1 MSEYLALSSHDS
13 ERRDRDMNDR
23 FGNATGTASS
33 TAARHY
39 ERAVDAHLHA
49 WPGVLEALDAA
60 IASAPDFALPHALK
74 ALTLFGRGQR
84 SQAQQSIASAQAC
97 STTAPSVVSGQ
108 VAVMTSIVGGR
119 PRDALAQVL
128 EHARLHPTDALT
140 ASTALGAYGLFAF
153 SGRADHDA
161 ARMTFT
167 EALAPHYPEDFP
179 WLLAYRGWA
188 RIEAGQV
195 DDGLAMA
202 RHAISLRPAN
212 GHNAHIVLHGLYEAG
227 EPSACLAFVEDWLPS
242 YPRDALLWGHV
253 HWHAALAELELQQSD
268 AAVARMLGPIMEY
281 LPCGTPFMGL
291 ADVASLLWRLGL
303 RKVRDLPWS
312 TAQDHAERHFPDGS
326 NVFGELHLTMLAAAR
341 SDRGALLAAFER
353 LRATSGKGH
362 EGAAVAMRWTEALI
376 KLLDGDSES
385 AREHLDYCQ
394 AAAVRLGGS
403 HAQRSAV
410 SATRQAL
417 RVPMAN

>member
-1 MSEYLALSSHDS
+1 
-13 ERRDRDMNDR
+13 MNDR
-23 FGNATGTASS
+23 FGNATGTTSS
-33 TAARHY
+33 EAVGHY
-39 ERAVDAHLHA
+39 DRAVDAHLHA

-60 IASAPDFALPHALK
+60 IAAAPDFALPHALK
-74 ALTLFGRGQR
+74 ALILFGRGQR
-84 SQAQQSIASAQAC
+84 SPARQSIASAQAC
-97 STTAPSVVSGQ
+97 STTAPSVVRGQ
-108 VAVMTSIVGGR
+108 VAVMTSIVEGR
-119 PRDALAQVL
+119 PRDALSQVL

-161 ARMTFT
+161 ARLAFT
-167 EALAPHYPEDFP
+167 EALAPHYSEDFP

-195 DDGLAMA
+195 ADGLAMA

-242 YPRDALLWGHV
+242 YPRDALLWGHL
-253 HWHAALAELELQQSD
+253 HWHAALAEIESQQSD
-268 AAVARMLGPIMEY
+268 AAVARMIGPIMEY

-303 RKVRDLPWS
+303 RNVRDLPWA
-312 TAQDHAERHFPDGS
+312 TAQDHAERHFPNGS

-353 LRATSGKGH
+353 LRATSEKGH

-394 AAAVRLGGS
+394 AAVVRLGGS
-403 HAQRSAV
+403 NAQRSVV
-410 SATRQAL
+410 SETRKAL
-417 RVPMAN
+417 RMPMPD

>member
-1 MSEYLALSSHDS
+1 MSGKIE
-13 ERRDRDMNDR
+13 MNDR
-23 FGNATGTASS
+23 FGNATGTTSS
-33 TAARHY
+33 EAVGHY
-39 ERAVDAHLHA
+39 DRAVDAHLHA

-60 IASAPDFALPHALK
+60 IAAAPDFALPHALT
-74 ALTLFGRGQR
+74 ALTHFGRGQR
-84 SQAQQSIASAQAC
+84 SQAQHAITSAQAC
-97 STTAPSVVSGQ
+97 STTAPSVVSSHVG
-108 VAVMTSIVGGR
+108 VMTSIVGGR
-119 PRDALAQVL
+119 PRDALVQVI

-161 ARMTFT
+161 ARLAFT

>member
-1 MSEYLALSSHDS
+1 MTVSGEI
-13 ERRDRDMNDR
+13 DMNDR

-39 ERAVDAHLHA
+39 DRAVDAHLHA

-153 SGRADHDA
+153 SGRADHDV
-161 ARMTFT
+161 ARLAFT

-202 RHAISLRPAN
+202 QHAISLRPAN

-227 EPSACLAFVEDWLPS
+227 EPSACLAFVDDWLPS
-242 YPRDALLWGHV
+242 YPRDALLWGHL

-268 AAVARMLGPIMEY
+268 AAVARMVGPIMEY

-312 TAQDHAERHFPDGS
+312 TAQDHVERHFPDGS

-403 HAQRSAV
+403 HAQRSVV

>member
-1 MSEYLALSSHDS
+1 MPVNGEI
-13 ERRDRDMNDR
+13 DMNDR
-23 FGNATGTASS
+23 FGNATGTTSS
-33 TAARHY
+33 AAVGHY
-39 ERAVDAHLHA
+39 DRAVDAHLHA
-49 WPGVLEALDAA
+49 WPGVLQALDSA

-74 ALTLFGRGQR
+74 ALTLFGRGRR

-97 STTAPSVVSGQ
+97 SATAPSVVSGQ
-108 VAVMTSIVGGR
+108 VAVMTSIVEGR
-119 PRDALAQVL
+119 PGDALAQVI
-128 EHARLHPTDALT
+128 EHARRHPTDALT

-161 ARMTFT
+161 ERLAFT

-195 DDGLAMA
+195 DDGLSMA

-227 EPSACLAFVEDWLPS
+227 EPASCLAFVEDWLPS
-242 YPRDALLWGHV
+242 YPRDALLWGHL
-253 HWHAALAELELQQSD
+253 HWHAALAEIELDRSE
-268 AAVARMLGPIMEY
+268 AAVARMVGPIMEY

-291 ADVASLLWRLGL
+291 ADVASLLWRMGL
-303 RKVRDLPWS
+303 RDVRGLPWAA
-312 TAQDHAERHFPDGS
+312 AQEHAERHFANGS

-341 SDRGALLAAFER
+341 SDRGALVAAFER

-362 EGAAVAMRWTEALI
+362 EGAAVAMRWTKALI
-376 KLLDGDSES
+376 KLLDGDSEL

-403 HAQRSAV
+403 HAQRSVV

-417 RVPMAN
+417 RVPMAG

>member
-84 SQAQQSIASAQAC
+84 SQAQQSMASAQAC

-161 ARMTFT
+161 ARLAFT

-353 LRATSGKGH
+353 LRAT
-362 EGAAVAMRWTEALI
+362 
-376 KLLDGDSES
+376 
-385 AREHLDYCQ
+385 
-394 AAAVRLGGS
+394 
-403 HAQRSAV
+403 
-410 SATRQAL
+410 
-417 RVPMAN
+417 